1 MLVSLFGNT
10 YQEPAVASLNS
21 LIALMRAS
29 GLAVQ
34 IEAEFHAW
42 LTACGAAEAA
52 NCAAT
57 DSPSPQSEVIV
68 SAGGDGTLLKAA
80 HWAARSGIPVAGIN
94 TGHLGF
100 LTAWHMRDARSL
112 VEAVLHRSTR
122 IEPRAMLRIEC
133 DALPAG
139 VWPYA
144 LNDVSLLK
152 ENSGSMITVRTS
164 VDGAYLTDYEADGL
178 VIATPSGSTAYSLS
192 AGGPIMQPTV
202 PALTLTPVAPHT
214 LTMRP
219 LVVSDTCRIS
229 TLTDSR
235 TGSFLLSI
243 DGMPVSLPSG
253 TRVEVAK
260 APFTL
265 NLVSRARYGF
275 ASALRDKL
283 LWGASVT
290 ARNSFS
296 DSRL

>member
-10 YQEPAVASLNS
+10 HQEPAVSSLNS

-29 GLAVQ
+29 GLKVQ

-42 LTACGAAEAA
+42 LTARGAAEAA
-52 NCAAT
+52 NCSAAET
-57 DSPSPQSEVIV
+57 PSPDSRIII

-80 HWAARSGIPVAGIN
+80 RWAAQSGTPVAGIN

-112 VEAVLHRSTR
+112 VDAILHEAIS
-122 IEPRAMLRIEC
+122 IEQRTMLRVEC
-133 DALPAG
+133 DALPPD
-139 VWPYA
+139 VWPFA
-144 LNDVSLLK
+144 LNDISLLK
-152 ENSGSMITVRTS
+152 ENSGSMITVRTWL
-164 VDGAYLTDYEADGL
+164 DGTYLTDYEADGL
-178 VIATPSGSTAYSLS
+178 VIATPSGSTAYNLS

-214 LTMRP
+214 LSMRP

-243 DGMPVSLPSG
+243 DGTAVSLPVG
-253 TRVEVAK
+253 TRLEVVK

-265 NLVSRARYGF
+265 RLVSRRRYGF
-275 ASALRDKL
+275 AAALRDKL

-290 ARNSFS
+290 ARSSFS
-296 DSRL
+296 DSEL